1 MIGRVVVLDSLG
13 DQAAA
18 ALVVDGQL
26 EELLI
31 DPANDTPLPGAIY
44 RAVADRPMKGQGG
57 MFVKLPGGSGFLRQT
72 DGIAPG
78 QRVIVQV
85 TGPAEPGKALPVTT
99 RLLFK
104 SRLAIV
110 TPGAPGLNISRRIKD
125 EALRAE
131 LEALAAEGMDGAAED
146 LGLIL
151 RSAAALAEGDEIAED
166 ITAMRDLAQA
176 VLADLTGGP
185 ELLVEGAGAHETAW
199 RDWADP
205 APDEVVEAG
214 FEAQGV
220 HEMIAALRTPRV
232 DLVGGGNMLIE
243 TTRALVAVDV
253 NTGPDT
259 SPAASLKVNIAA
271 ARDLPRQLRLR
282 GLGGQIVVDF
292 APMPKKG
299 PQHPG
304 PGDPRRLQD
313 RGGRNQSGRMDQPW
327 PVRDDPQARPPAADG
342 SAAVTCPICAK
353 ETDAKYRP
361 FCSRRCADIDLGKW
375 LNESY
380 VLPGKDS
387 EDDSAAM
394 PDEGDLPH

>member
-1 MIGRVVVLDSLG
+1 MIGRVVVLDDLG
-13 DQAAA
+13 GQAAA

-26 EELLI
+26 QELLI
-31 DPANDTPLPGAIY
+31 DPSDDTPLPGAIY

-72 DGIAPG
+72 DGVAPG
-78 QRVIVQV
+78 QRIIVQV
-85 TGPAEPGKALPVTT
+85 TGPAEGGKALPVTS

-125 EALRAE
+125 EEARAE
-131 LEALAAEGMDGAAED
+131 LEALAAAGMAGADES

-151 RSAAALAEGDEIAED
+151 RSAAEHAEAEEVADDIAAMRELAEAVL
-166 ITAMRDLAQA
+166 RDL
-176 VLADLTGGP
+176 DGGP

-205 APDEVVEAG
+205 APDEVIEAG

-220 HEMIAALRTPRV
+220 HEMLAALREALVP
-232 DLVGGGNMLIE
+232 LVGGGNMLIE
-243 TTRALVAVDV
+243 PTRALVAVDV

-282 GLGGQIVVDF
+282 GLGGQVVVDF
-292 APMPKKG
+292 APMPKKERAILDQVLRAAFKTESAETNLAG
-299 PQHPG
+299 WTTLG
-304 PGDPRRLQD
+304 LFEMTRKRDRL
-313 RGGRNQSGRMDQPW
+313 PL
-327 PVRDDPQARPPAADG
+327 
-342 SAAVTCPICAK
+342 T
-353 ETDAKYRP
+353 E
-361 FCSRRCADIDLGKW
+361 L
-375 LNESY
+375 
-380 VLPGKDS
+380 LP
-387 EDDSAAM
+387 
-394 PDEGDLPH
+394 